1 MQVNPA
7 NFLIS
12 AAVERL
18 FCSQLRTSVSGGI
31 MSNKRSPRRLGK
43 KLEYIRQ
50 NLGYSL
56 EEMALAVGQA
66 GVSKRARVY
75 EWENGIRQPGLLQIL
90 AYAKLVGISTDT
102 LLDDSV
108 NLNIDKDK

>member
-1 MQVNPA
+1 M
-7 NFLIS
+7 
-12 AAVERL
+12 R
-18 FCSQLRTSVSGGI
+18 
-31 MSNKRSPRRLGK
+31 NKRSPRKLGK
-43 KLEYIRQ
+43 KLEYIRR

-56 EEMALAVGQA
+56 DEMALAVGQT

-90 AYAKLVGISTDT
+90 AYAKLVDISTDT

-108 NLNIDKDK
+108 KINIEKDK